1 MSSTRAAQPESLR
14 GGKVSSASNIFMFSY
29 FLKIWIIDFKSNNR
43 KTDEVGGV
51 MGKLNIK

>member
-14 GGKVSSASNIFMFSY
+14 GGKVSCASNIFVLSY
-29 FLKIWIIDFKSNNR
+29 FLKIWIIDFRSNNR

-51 MGKLNIK
+51 VGKLNIK